1 MKIYKRRLLRPH
13 SQRNIYREIK
23 EEITSKKQKQK
34 QKTIRS
40 QKEITWQRRT
50 RDLYFF
56 LNFTD
61 FEQVCAD

>member
-13 SQRNIYREIK
+13 SQGNMYREVK
-23 EEITSKKQKQK
+23 EEITSKKKQK
-34 QKTIRS
+34 QKTIQS

-61 FEQVCAD
+61 FVQVCGD

>member
-1 MKIYKRRLLRPH
+1 M
-13 SQRNIYREIK
+13 YREIK

-34 QKTIRS
+34 QKTIQS

-61 FEQVCAD
+61 FEQVYAD